1 MTPKTHSVNFK
12 NRFRNF
18 LGGAALSLAA
28 LAALHMPSA
37 QATEEIDLSIVS
49 GFSPTVAAVKLLQES
64 FMPGV
69 DARLAETGNYK
80 VNWQE
85 AFSGTLAKP
94 GGELEALEVGLA
106 DVGVIVTAIHSDKIP
121 LYKIGYVTPFTT
133 TDLVLIHK
141 VLDGLVEKYPAFNE
155 TWDRFNQVTL
165 SASGIA
171 DNYVLCSAKPIESL
185 SDFEGL
191 KVGGIGPNLRWVQP
205 VGSVGV
211 SGSLGNFYQMVETG
225 VMDAML
231 VWGESVVSLKFYEVC
246 PYYFNA
252 NLGGANTYTINVNQ
266 QAWDR
271 LPDEVKNAMQ
281 AAAKQYGV
289 DLGNFARELGEV
301 AIETFK
307 SKGGT
312 VTNIDDAERLQW
324 AKTLPNLAQEWAE
337 QMEAQGIPGKAILTD
352 YMNAMREADQP
363 IARQWDQE

>member
-1 MTPKTHSVNFK
+1 MTSKPQAVFVKKRLCNLV
-12 NRFRNF
+12 
-18 LGGAALSLAA
+18 GGVAMSFAAA
-28 LAALHMPSA
+28 AALHTPFAS
-37 QATEEIDLSIVS
+37 ATEEVDLSILS
-49 GFSPTVAAVKLLQES
+49 GFSPTVAAVKLLQDS

-94 GGELEALEVGLA
+94 GGELEALEMGLA
-106 DVGVIVTAIHSDKIP
+106 DVGVIITAIHSDKIP

-141 VLDGLVEKYPAFNE
+141 VLDDLVEKYPAFNE
-155 TWDRFNQVTL
+155 TWDDFNQVTL

-171 DNYVLCSAKPIESL
+171 DNYVVCSSKPINSL
-185 SDFEGL
+185 SDLEGL
-191 KVGGIGPNLRWVQP
+191 KVGGIGPNLRWVKP

-211 SGSLGNFYQMVETG
+211 TGSLGNFYQMVETG

-231 VWGESVVSLKFYEVC
+231 VWGEAVVSLKFYEVC

-266 QAWDR
+266 QAWQK
-271 LPDEVKNAMQ
+271 LPAEVQDAMT

-289 DLGNFARELGEV
+289 ELGNFARELGGV

-307 SKGGT
+307 SNGGT
-312 VTNIDDAERLQW
+312 VTQIDPAERNEW
-324 AKTLPNLAQEWAE
+324 AMTLPNLAQEWAE
-337 QMEAQGIPGKAILTD
+337 QMEAEGIPGKAILAD
-352 YMNAMREADQP
+352 YMNAMRDADQP